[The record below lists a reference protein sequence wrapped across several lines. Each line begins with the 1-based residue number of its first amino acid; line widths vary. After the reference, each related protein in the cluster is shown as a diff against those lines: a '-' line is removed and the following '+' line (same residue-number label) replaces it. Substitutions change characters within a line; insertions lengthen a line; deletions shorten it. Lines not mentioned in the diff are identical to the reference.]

1 MSTNVQRYGTV
12 LATSR
17 KESGFQSF
25 VLISGKILRK
35 IQASKF
41 GRPRNSKTHGS
52 RFQKTSERSDLHILR
67 LLDKDIYD
75 RDPMMGWIEGFKNKS
90 EEVSNFFVK
99 AKQRKFGN
107 TREIIKELVVFEDDC
122 FSITEDAHECIRDKP
137 FFVVLGFSVYCLS
150 KT

>member
-1 MSTNVQRYGTV
+1 
-12 LATSR
+12 
-17 KESGFQSF
+17 
-25 VLISGKILRK
+25 
-35 IQASKF
+35 
-41 GRPRNSKTHGS
+41 
-52 RFQKTSERSDLHILR
+52 
-67 LLDKDIYD
+67 
-75 RDPMMGWIEGFKNKS
+75 MMGWIEGFKNQS